1 MTAIARGQITI
12 TEQYDGKDG
21 HTLMAKAFMEG
32 SYRNGFTKG
41 VKSYVRAFYDGQ
53 EVKDFKAT
61 YRFRGIGYTK
71 WVGPR
76 NSKGDYWEDKQRDG
90 STFYVEHAVEY
101 KGLKAFATG
110 RLDNIQDGAQG
121 VPGKDGKDG
130 RTSYFHVKYADVA
143 SPTSSSQIN
152 ETGGDYI
159 GTYVDFTQAD
169 SDDPTKYTW
178 VRTKGAQG
186 ADGTQGVPGKNG
198 ADGRTSYL
206 HIKYS
211 NDGGATFT
219 SNGGEDVGTYIGQYV
234 DFNMRDSD
242 NPRDYK
248 WSLIKG
254 EKGEK
259 GENGVDGKNGEKG
272 KDGTDGKDAANVYL
286 STQMLLVN
294 TNDSG
299 VVEEKDL
306 NGIEAQ
312 VLAYR
317 GDERIGATIVSCQCS
332 PEVAAETQDGDT
344 IKLTAVRTDRKTKMA
359 YGSGYIDIVA
369 EVEGKNYPLRLF
381 VGTNITKLTASV
393 VSDVR
398 SFRQEFGKYQ
408 QTTDGKIE
416 WTKSRIEQK
425 ARDITMEVAARS
437 QGVNLL
443 QGTDFLGDLTTNVH
457 PGDGTVEI
465 TFGDDPQIAHTG
477 HRYMHVVARGL
488 TTQRYAGKSWW
499 AKVEKGK
506 KYTASM
512 WMMTP
517 DKTTIDSVIYLECI
531 AFKGGASPVWLN
543 RHVTPM
549 AQNNTW
555 YVHTD
560 TFGIPDGYDTLQVNA
575 IVVRNG
581 DVYFSEIQLEEGDTR
596 SAWSPYVG
604 DREAELRNTGVYLK
618 DRKIRMRADN
628 FEVENNKG
636 ERTFVIDKNGKIN
649 ARLIDA
655 DKIFSEEFQTKNV
668 GKGYLKFHDGLIEV
682 YNPEEG
688 LDIRF
693 GVRNG
698 VMELEFLNEDGS
710 VARAYGKYG
719 EWVPRHHDESFN
731 TDLFI
736 SLGDFGNPP
745 TVNAIVGNRDLMRQ
759 LFKQNPPRLQ
769 LRTPAYYYVA
779 KMYNGQLLPGIYAT
793 TAKIAEEADGKY
805 FVSRGDVT
813 TAPRLTAIFPGTFY
827 MPTDGSR
834 KPFDYMLYESAYST
848 KVVFNDKTP
857 VYSRELYI
865 FENGVRSSVNV
876 YSNTADPLML

>member
-1 MTAIARGQITI
+1 MSENILAQKSFTVRRA
-12 TEQYDGKDG
+12 
-21 HTLMAKAFMEG
+21 AKG
-32 SYRNGFTKG
+32 SY
-41 VKSYVRAFYDGQ
+41 
-53 EVKDFKAT
+53 
-61 YRFRGIGYTK
+61 
-71 WVGPR
+71 
-76 NSKGDYWEDKQRDG
+76 
-90 STFYVEHAVEY
+90 TF
-101 KGLKAFATG
+101 L
-110 RLDNIQDGAQG
+110 R
-121 VPGKDGKDG
+121 
-130 RTSYFHVKYADVA
+130 
-143 SPTSSSQIN
+143 
-152 ETGGDYI
+152 
-159 GTYVDFTQAD
+159 
-169 SDDPTKYTW
+169 
-178 VRTKGAQG
+178 
-186 ADGTQGVPGKNG
+186 
-198 ADGRTSYL
+198 
-206 HIKYS
+206 YS
-211 NDGGATFT
+211 NDGGKTFT
-219 SNGGEDVGTYIGQYV
+219 ASLPYV
-234 DFNMRDSD
+234 DEGEVPGQNLLKGSEQPWFNANNVGLGSGKRMEDETGKFTRYTPNKGRYVSLYGYPFEGLMTGGYSLSVDVRPIGKPITVTMWEGQTVPPD
-242 NPRDYK
+242 VWTQIEWNDVRKDGK
-248 WSLIKG
+248 WTPFIVDWRTGMDVIVDLRRLKLERGVSSTAWSPHPSEQLFGLTPGAWLGTAVWGKPYPPLTTDAYTWTKVKG
-254 EKGEK
+254 E
-259 GENGVDGKNGEKG
+259 DGKNGKDGTDGKNGIDGKNGKDGEKG
-272 KDGTDGKDAANVYL
+272 KDGKDAANVYL

-299 VVEEKDL
+299 KVTDTEVK
-306 NGIEAQ
+306 GVQAQ

-317 GDERIGATIVSCQCS
+317 DGKQLAVQIASYHCS
-332 PEVAAETQDGDT
+332 PEVGAKVQGDT
-344 IKLTAVRTDRKTKMA
+344 ISLTAVRTDRNTNMA

-369 EVEGKNYPLRLF
+369 DVERKNYPLRLF

-393 VSDVR
+393 VSDVS
-398 SFRQEFGKYQ
+398 SFRQDFEEYIQMFGRDLEY
-408 QTTDGKIE
+408 TH
-416 WTKSRIEQK
+416 SRIEQT
-425 ARDITMEVAARS
+425 ARSITMEVAARS

-443 QGTDFLGDLTTNVH
+443 QGTDFLGDLKTNVH
-457 PGDGTVEI
+457 PGDGIVEI

-477 HRYMHVVARGL
+477 HRYMHVVAKGL

-517 DKTTIDSVIYLECI
+517 DKTTIDSEIYLECI
-531 AFKGGASPVWLN
+531 AFKGGKDPVWLN

-549 AQNNTW
+549 ERNNTW
-555 YVHTD
+555 YAHFD

-604 DREAELRNTGVYLK
+604 DTEAELRNSGIYLK
-618 DRKIRMRADN
+618 DRKIRMRSDN

-682 YNPEEG
+682 YNPEG
-688 LDIRF
+688 QLDIRF

-698 VMELEFLNEDGS
+698 VMELEYLNEDGS

-719 EWVPRHHDESFN
+719 EWKPIQHDESFN
-731 TDLFI
+731 TQLFI
-736 SLGDFGNPP
+736 SLADFGNPP
-745 TVNAIVGNRDLMRQ
+745 TVNAIVNNLDLMRQ
-759 LFKQNPPRLQ
+759 LFKQNPQRLQ
-769 LRTPAYYYVA
+769 ARTPAYYYVA
-779 KMYNGQLLPGIYAT
+779 KMYDGQLLPGQYAA

-813 TAPRLTAIFPGTFY
+813 TAPRLTAIFPSEFY

-834 KPFDYMLYESAYST
+834 KPFDYMLYESSYRT

>member
-1 MTAIARGQITI
+1 MSENILAQKSFTVRRA
-12 TEQYDGKDG
+12 
-21 HTLMAKAFMEG
+21 AKG
-32 SYRNGFTKG
+32 SY
-41 VKSYVRAFYDGQ
+41 
-53 EVKDFKAT
+53 
-61 YRFRGIGYTK
+61 
-71 WVGPR
+71 
-76 NSKGDYWEDKQRDG
+76 
-90 STFYVEHAVEY
+90 TF
-101 KGLKAFATG
+101 L
-110 RLDNIQDGAQG
+110 R
-121 VPGKDGKDG
+121 
-130 RTSYFHVKYADVA
+130 
-143 SPTSSSQIN
+143 
-152 ETGGDYI
+152 
-159 GTYVDFTQAD
+159 
-169 SDDPTKYTW
+169 
-178 VRTKGAQG
+178 
-186 ADGTQGVPGKNG
+186 
-198 ADGRTSYL
+198 
-206 HIKYS
+206 YS
-211 NDGGATFT
+211 NDGGKTFT
-219 SNGGEDVGTYIGQYV
+219 ASLPYADEGEVPGQNLLKGSEQPGFYSNLGGNTITAMHMEDETGKFTRYTPDKGKYVSVSGYPWEGIQNGGYSLSMEVRPIGKPITVTEWEGQTVPPNVWTRIEWNDV
-234 DFNMRDSD
+234 R
-242 NPRDYK
+242 K
-248 WSLIKG
+248 
-254 EKGEK
+254 
-259 GENGVDGKNGEKG
+259 DGKYVGLIVDWRTGTDVVVDLRRLKLERGVSSTAWTPHPGEQLFGLTPGTWLGTAVWDKPYPPLTTDAYTWTKVKG
-272 KDGTDGKDAANVYL
+272 KDGKDAANVYL

-299 VVEEKDL
+299 VVTKTEL
-306 NGIEAQ
+306 AGARAQ

-317 GDERIGATIVSCQCS
+317 GDERIGAIIVSCQCS
-332 PEVAAETQDGDT
+332 PEVVAEADEDVIT
-344 IKLTAVRTDRKTKMA
+344 LTAVRTDKNTKMA

-381 VGTNITKLTASV
+381 VGTNIAKLTASV
-393 VSDVR
+393 VSDVGK
-398 SFRQEFGKYQ
+398 FRQEFGKYQ
-408 QTTDGKIE
+408 QTTDGEIKE
-416 WTKSRIEQK
+416 TKSLIEQT
-425 ARDITMEVAARS
+425 ARNITMEVSARS
-437 QGVNLL
+437 RGVNLL
-443 QGTDFLGDLTTNVH
+443 QGTDFLCDLTTNVH

-549 AQNNTW
+549 KQNNTW

-581 DVYFSEIQLEEGDTR
+581 DVYFSEVQLEEGDTR

-604 DREAELRNTGVYLK
+604 DTEAELRNSGIYLK

-719 EWVPRHHDESFN
+719 EWVPRQHDESFN
-731 TDLFI
+731 TQLFI
-736 SLGDFGNPP
+736 SLADFGNPP

-813 TAPRLTAIFPGTFY
+813 TAPRLTAIFPGEFY

>member
-1 MTAIARGQITI
+1 MTMTAIARGQITI
-12 TEQYDGKDG
+12 TEQYDGK
-21 HTLMAKAFMEG
+21 
-32 SYRNGFTKG
+32 R
-41 VKSYVRAFYDGQ
+41 
-53 EVKDFKAT
+53 
-61 YRFRGIGYTK
+61 
-71 WVGPR
+71 
-76 NSKGDYWEDKQRDG
+76 
-90 STFYVEHAVEY
+90 
-101 KGLKAFATG
+101 
-110 RLDNIQDGAQG
+110 
-121 VPGKDGKDG
+121 
-130 RTSYFHVKYADVA
+130 
-143 SPTSSSQIN
+143 
-152 ETGGDYI
+152 
-159 GTYVDFTQAD
+159 
-169 SDDPTKYTW
+169 
-178 VRTKGAQG
+178 
-186 ADGTQGVPGKNG
+186 
-198 ADGRTSYL
+198 
-206 HIKYS
+206 
-211 NDGGATFT
+211 
-219 SNGGEDVGTYIGQYV
+219 
-234 DFNMRDSD
+234 
-242 NPRDYK
+242 
-248 WSLIKG
+248 
-254 EKGEK
+254 
-259 GENGVDGKNGEKG
+259 G

-299 VVEEKDL
+299 VVKDEELK
-306 NGIEAQ
+306 GAKAQ

-332 PEVAAETQDGDT
+332 PEVAAETDDDT
-344 IKLTAVRTDRKTKMA
+344 IKLTAVRTDQNTKMA

-369 EVEGKNYPLRLF
+369 AVEGKNYPLRLF

-398 SFRQEFGKYQ
+398 KFQQKFEEYQ
-408 QTTDGKIE
+408 RTTDGKIKKNE
-416 WTKSRIEQK
+416 SLIEQT
-425 ARDITMEVAARS
+425 ARNITMEVSARS
-437 QGVNLL
+437 QGVNML
-443 QGTDFLGDLTTNVH
+443 QGTDFLGDLTTRMN

-465 TFGDDPQIAHTG
+465 TFGDDPQTAHTG
-477 HRYMHVVARGL
+477 HRYMHVVAKGL

-517 DKTTIDSVIYLECI
+517 DKSTIDSVIYLECI
-531 AFKGGASPVWLN
+531 AFRGGASPVWLN

-549 AQNNTW
+549 EQNGIW
-555 YVHTD
+555 YAHSD

-575 IVVRNG
+575 IVARNG
-581 DVYFSEIQLEEGDTR
+581 DVYFSEIQLEEGDTH

-682 YNPEEG
+682 YNPEG
-688 LDIRF
+688 QLDIRF

-710 VARAYGKYG
+710 VAHAYGKYG

-813 TAPRLTAIFPGTFY
+813 TAPRLTAIFPGEFY